1 MRERPF
7 ILKRSRRGNQ
17 QETLR
22 QKDRIWTKLWK
33 AAGQRRR
40 GEIFQA
46 YRTERAD
53 SFLCFFFDYMERG
66 QHPVSESG

>member
-1 MRERPF
+1 MRDEGETVNLR
-7 ILKRSRRGNQ
+7 RSRRGNQ

-40 GEIFQA
+40 GENLSGLQD
-46 YRTERAD
+46 RA
-53 SFLCFFFDYMERG
+53 RR
-66 QHPVSESG
+66 